1 MQEQEKHH
9 YYIISFLTNV
19 RKNKIYN
26 KKNIVKKNPK
36 QTVNVEYSSKKIT
49 IGDQD
54 LFLQLW
60 DTAGQE
66 RFKSVTKSYYKNAVG
81 VIIVFDLTK

>member
-1 MQEQEKHH
+1 MLEKIK
-9 YYIISFLTNV
+9 YIT
-19 RKNKIYN
+19 